1 MAWGET
7 VKRKTGVI
15 IAAVLVLAAAA
26 FFFVRAAEDR
36 VTDDLV
42 SRVDR
47 FAIPAT
53 WTLESEIVR
62 PERFLCMD
70 TNPCPSIYRRWSAGK
85 ELTPGD
91 IQAVAS
97 GVGFKMTT
105 EGTCQRRSND
115 IGPTLAC
122 SSSGSDGQYDYIM
135 NVTDRDGTE
144 PHLVVLS
151 VRPHE

>member
-1 MAWGET
+1 M
-7 VKRKTGVI
+7 KRKTGVI

-26 FFFVRAAEDR
+26 FFFVR
-36 VTDDLV
+36 
-42 SRVDR
+42 
-47 FAIPAT
+47 
-53 WTLESEIVR
+53 
-62 PERFLCMD
+62 
-70 TNPCPSIYRRWSAGK
+70 
-85 ELTPGD
+85 
-91 IQAVAS
+91 
-97 GVGFKMTT
+97 MTT

-115 IGPTLAC
+115 IGPTNAC